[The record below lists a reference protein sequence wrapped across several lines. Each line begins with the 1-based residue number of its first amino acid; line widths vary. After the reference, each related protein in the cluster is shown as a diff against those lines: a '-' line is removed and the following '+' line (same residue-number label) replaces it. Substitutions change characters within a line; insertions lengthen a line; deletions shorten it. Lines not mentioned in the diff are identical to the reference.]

1 MKKLLFLFM
10 SVNCSLHA
18 YGQCN
23 VPVTNLFVN
32 ICDNDT
38 FTTAG
43 NQNVTTTGVY
53 LDTLQSTLSYDSVI
67 VDLVRN

>member
-1 MKKLLFLFM
+1 MKFFLLLFISIL
-10 SVNCSLHA
+10 SYSLV
-18 YGQCN
+18 YRQCN
-23 VPVTNLFVN
+23 VPVINLFIN